1 MQSSIQTCTLYRQQS
16 VSRYYFLSYLP
27 KTCFISKCQDFAGDW
42 YRWAAH
48 CCSRANSIRT
58 RYLWCSWRCCRGQR
72 CLAYKKAQEEKH
84 RHFWRLG
91 KVIFYHQLGWLQVET
106 FELLLHFDLRFG
118 CDPYHTTPV
127 GSFASRSVQLRSG
140 IYRRGGTDRSRESCA
155 EFRYWI
161 DNFLR

>member
-27 KTCFISKCQDFAGDW
+27 KTCFISNCQDFAGDW

-58 RYLWCSWRCCRGQR
+58 RYLWCSWRCCRRQR
-72 CLAYKKAQEEKH
+72 CLAYKKHKKKKH

-91 KVIFYHQLGWLQVET
+91 KVIFYQQFGWLQVET
-106 FELLLHFDLRFG
+106 FELLLHSQVWMW
-118 CDPYHTTPV
+118 PV
-127 GSFASRSVQLRSG
+127 SHDSCGIICLQKRAASFRNIPQRWDGPQQGKLCR
-140 IYRRGGTDRSRESCA
+140 I
-155 EFRYWI
+155 
-161 DNFLR
+161 

>member
-27 KTCFISKCQDFAGDW
+27 KTCFISNCQDFAGDW

-58 RYLWCSWRCCRGQR
+58 RYLWCSWRCCRRQR
-72 CLAYKKAQEEKH
+72 CLAYKKHKKKNTA
-84 RHFWRLG
+84 
-91 KVIFYHQLGWLQVET
+91 T
-106 FELLLHFDLRFG
+106 FEGLERWFSTSSLVDFKWKPSSCCCILRFG

-161 DNFLR
+161 DNWLW